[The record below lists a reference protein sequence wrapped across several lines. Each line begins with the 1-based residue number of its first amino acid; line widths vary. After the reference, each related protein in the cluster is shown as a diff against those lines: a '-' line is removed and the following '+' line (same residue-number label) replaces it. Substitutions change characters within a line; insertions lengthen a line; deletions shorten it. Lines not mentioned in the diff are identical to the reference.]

1 MMLLRHFLTAASAI
15 CGARTCAKKHVGDT
29 GGPMTKFLTMRA
41 LLAAVCIVLFAAA
54 ATSTATAANTGRVV
68 VTVTSS
74 GGQPIAGASV
84 SVAGSP
90 WSYNASTDARG
101 SFTFGAVEPGTYI
114 VMAQAR
120 GFYAMRFTGIF
131 VQSSQTA
138 ALNFILAPMQH

>member
-1 MMLLRHFLTAASAI
+1 
-15 CGARTCAKKHVGDT
+15 
-29 GGPMTKFLTMRA
+29 MTKFLTMRA

-54 ATSTATAANTGRVV
+54 ATPTATAANTGRVV

-74 GGQPIAGASV
+74 GGQPIAGAAV
-84 SVAGSP
+84 VVAGNP
-90 WSYNASTDARG
+90 WSYHGSTDARG
-101 SFTFGAVEPGTYI
+101 SMIFGAVEPGTYI

-138 ALNFILAPMQH
+138 ALNFILAPTQH